1 MAEAGDLR
9 RKTTQLDNDVQEIW
23 SKLDQVT
30 GTQTAH
36 SARFDRVESQLSSIT
51 VIVRRHDTRFMELG
65 RDLDAIKMQQTL
77 QADQLARQSEKLA
90 HHDVRL
96 ENITTHLGTIDAC
109 LGTIDARLGTV
120 DARLDTLT
128 NQVGSLLQLF
138 GLDPGPDSDQPA
150 S

>member
-96 ENITTHLGTIDAC
+96 ENITTHLGTIDA
-109 LGTIDARLGTV
+109 RLGTV